1 MSSQNNKRIAK
12 NTLYLYIRMLIVMF
26 VSLFTVRIV
35 LRVLGAEDYGLNNVV
50 GGVVTMLSFLTSTMV
65 SSSQR
70 FFAYSLGQDS
80 NQKLFQYFNVTFWCY
95 VFLAFFIFI
104 VAETLGLWFVKTQL
118 TITPSR
124 FEAAIWV
131 YQCSVLS
138 FLVKIITIPY
148 NSLIIAREKMNI
160 YAIVGLFEVI
170 LKLGFVYLLIVIP
183 FDKLKAY
190 ALLMF
195 LLTLSLDSF
204 YIIYCNR
211 NYKECKI
218 RLFWNK
224 HDFEEIVSYSS
235 WSLFGAIAGVFRSQG
250 INILLN
256 IFFGPIVN
264 AARAI
269 AYQVNGAINQ
279 FVINFYKAVQ
289 PQITKYYAA
298 SKQNEFLTLI
308 YRSSR
313 YCFFLIIILSLPI
326 FIDTPFILDLWLE
339 NVPEHT
345 ILFTRLVIL
354 TAIIDSI
361 AYPLQT
367 AISATG
373 RIKYFQIVTG
383 GLLIL
388 NLPLSY
394 FLLAKGFP
402 PETTMYVA
410 FFIAFLSQISRIL
423 FAKHLIGLSIGIY
436 SKNVLFIN
444 VLVLIIS
451 MCVSFALRIPTGQNI
466 YVSFL
471 NVFITFLVTSITV
484 LFIGIPKS
492 ERHILFSTIA
502 KNSKKLWK

>member
-170 LKLGFVYLLIVIP
+170 LKLGLVYLLIVIP

-235 WSLFGAIAGVFRSQG
+235 WSPCYCIS
-250 INILLN
+250 
-256 IFFGPIVN
+256 
-264 AARAI
+264 
-269 AYQVNGAINQ
+269 
-279 FVINFYKAVQ
+279 
-289 PQITKYYAA
+289 
-298 SKQNEFLTLI
+298 SK
-308 YRSSR
+308 R
-313 YCFFLIIILSLPI
+313 C
-326 FIDTPFILDLWLE
+326 
-339 NVPEHT
+339 H
-345 ILFTRLVIL
+345 
-354 TAIIDSI
+354 
-361 AYPLQT
+361 
-367 AISATG
+367 
-373 RIKYFQIVTG
+373 
-383 GLLIL
+383 
-388 NLPLSY
+388 
-394 FLLAKGFP
+394 
-402 PETTMYVA
+402 
-410 FFIAFLSQISRIL
+410 
-423 FAKHLIGLSIGIY
+423 
-436 SKNVLFIN
+436 
-444 VLVLIIS
+444 
-451 MCVSFALRIPTGQNI
+451 
-466 YVSFL
+466 
-471 NVFITFLVTSITV
+471 
-484 LFIGIPKS
+484 
-492 ERHILFSTIA
+492 
-502 KNSKKLWK
+502 